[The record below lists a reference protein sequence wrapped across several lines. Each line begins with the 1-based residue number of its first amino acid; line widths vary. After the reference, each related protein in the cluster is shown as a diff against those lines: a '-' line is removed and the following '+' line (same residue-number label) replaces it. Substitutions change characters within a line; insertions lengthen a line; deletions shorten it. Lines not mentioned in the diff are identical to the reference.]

1 VAETILIVDDQD
13 STRHFLSKAFVDE
26 GYSVSAADTGEKA
39 LQLARQE
46 SPDLVLLDLRLPDS
60 TGLKVLEKMREEG
73 NTACVI
79 IMTAYGDVESAVT
92 AMRLG
97 ACDFVVKPVNLEQ
110 IALLVKREMERH
122 SLERELIHRRKTA
135 RDKFSSEYVMGESP
149 SIRRV
154 YEIAEQVAKSDTTSV
169 LIEGESGTGKE
180 LVAHY
185 IHEMSSR
192 WDKPF
197 LDINCAAIP
206 TELLESELFG
216 HEKGAFTDAR
226 FQKQGLL
233 EVANGGTLFLDEVG
247 EMGLPVQVK
256 LLRVL
261 ERMTFKR
268 VGGTKDLT
276 VSVRIISATN
286 RDLEKSVREGSF
298 REDLYYRLKV
308 LPICVPPLRERRED
322 IVPLARH
329 FMTHFNQ
336 VFHKSFRRISPE
348 AEHALTE
355 YEWPGNIRQLK
366 NLFERIILL
375 ESGET
380 VEARHVQLTG
390 GRRATGALSCM
401 DLIQGILS
409 GGEVPG
415 DGIKLESIV
424 EEIEKALIVRASEI
438 CGWNQTKAAE
448 LLGVKRDKLR
458 YRMKLYGLKESE
470 DVAQAEKE
478 VEQPV
483 RVPE

>member
-1 VAETILIVDDQD
+1 MPESILVVDDQET
-13 STRHFLSKAFVDE
+13 TRHFLSKALADE
-26 GYSVSAADTGEKA
+26 GYSVSTAENGEGA
-39 LQLARQE
+39 LALIVGE
-46 SPDLVLLDLRLPDS
+46 TPDLVLLDLKLPDM
-60 TGLKVLEKMREEG
+60 TGLDVLKKVREGGDE
-73 NTACVI
+73 TCVI
-79 IMTAYGDVESAVT
+79 IMTAYGDVEVAVS
-92 AMRLG
+92 AMRAG

-110 IALLVKREMERH
+110 LSLLVKRELERH
-122 SLERELIHRRKTA
+122 SLERELIHRRRVA
-135 RDKFSSEYVMGESP
+135 GEKFSREYVMGESR
-149 SIRRV
+149 SIKRV
-154 YEIAEQVAKSDTTSV
+154 YEISVQVAKSDTTSV

-185 IHEMSSR
+185 IHEMSAR

-226 FQKQGLL
+226 YQKQGLL

-247 EMGLPVQVK
+247 EMGLPIQVK

-286 RDLEKSVREGSF
+286 RDLDKSVRDGKF

-308 LPICVPPLRERRED
+308 LPICVPPLRERVED
-322 IVPLARH
+322 ILPLAKH
-329 FMTHFNQ
+329 FMNHFNQ
-336 VFHKSFRRISPE
+336 IFHKSFRRISPE
-348 AEHALTE
+348 AERTILE
-355 YEWPGNIRQLK
+355 YDWPGNIRQLK

-380 VEARHVQLTG
+380 IEARHVQLTG
-390 GRRATGALSCM
+390 GKLAVGALTSL

-409 GGEVPG
+409 GSEIPREGLQ
-415 DGIKLESIV
+415 LERLV
-424 EEIEKALIVRASEI
+424 EDIEKALIVRASEV

-448 LLGVKRDKLR
+448 LLGIKRDKLR
-458 YRMKLYGLKESE
+458 YRIKLYGLREEEPAQVES
-470 DVAQAEKE
+470 
-478 VEQPV
+478 
-483 RVPE
+483 R

>member
-1 VAETILIVDDQD
+1 MSESILVVDDQE
-13 STRHFLSKAFVDE
+13 TIRHFLSKALTE
-26 GYSVSAADTGEKA
+26 EQYSVMTADTGERA
-39 LQLARQE
+39 LALVEKE
-46 SPDLVLLDLRLPDS
+46 SPDLVLLDLKLPDID
-60 TGLKVLEKMREEG
+60 GLEVLEKLRESGHE
-73 NTACVI
+73 TCVI
-79 IMTAYGDVESAVT
+79 IMTAYGKVEAAVA

-110 IALLVKREMERH
+110 LTLLVKRELERH
-122 SLERELIHRRKTA
+122 SLERELLHRRRVA
-135 RDKFSSEYVMGESP
+135 GEKFSREYVMGESA
-149 SIRRV
+149 SIKRV

-185 IHEMSSR
+185 IHEMSGR

-226 FQKQGLL
+226 YQKQGLL

-286 RDLEKSVREGSF
+286 RDLEKSVRDGRF

-308 LPICVPPLRERRED
+308 LPICVPPLRERKED
-322 IVPLARH
+322 ILPLAKH
-329 FMTHFNQ
+329 FMSHFNK
-336 VFHKSFRRISPE
+336 VFHKNFSRISPE
-348 AEHALTE
+348 AESILEE
-355 YEWPGNIRQLK
+355 YDWPGNIRQLK

-380 VEARHVQLTG
+380 VEARHVQLTA
-390 GRRATGALSCM
+390 GRVAAGALSSL
-401 DLIQGILS
+401 DLLQSILS
-409 GGEVPG
+409 GNELPEGG
-415 DGIKLESIV
+415 LGLEHV
-424 EEIEKALIVRASEI
+424 LEDIEKALIVRASEI
-438 CGWNQTKAAE
+438 CGWNQTKAAA
-448 LLGVKRDKLR
+448 LLGIKRDKLR
-458 YRMKLYGLKESE
+458 YRMKLYGLKEKE
-470 DVAQAEKE
+470 DPAE
-478 VEQPV
+478 VES
-483 RVPE
+483 

>member
-1 VAETILIVDDQD
+1 MAETILIVDDQET
-13 STRHFLSKAFVDE
+13 TRHFLSKALAEE
-26 GYSVSAADTGEKA
+26 GYSVVSADTGQA
-39 LQLARQE
+39 GLARAKE
-46 SPDLVLLDLRLPDS
+46 EDPDLVLLDLRLPDM
-60 TGLKVLEKMREEG
+60 TGLNVLEQMREQG
-73 NTACVI
+73 SSACVI
-79 IMTAYGDVESAVT
+79 IMTAYGDVESAVG

-97 ACDFVVKPVNLEQ
+97 ACDFIVKPVNLRQ
-110 IALLVKREMERH
+110 IALVVKREMERH
-122 SLERELIHRRKTA
+122 ALERELLHRRKTA
-135 RDKFSSEYVMGESP
+135 RDKFSSEYVMGESQ
-149 SIRRV
+149 SIKRV
-154 YEIAEQVAKSDTTSV
+154 YQIAEQVAKTDTTSV

-192 WDKPF
+192 WDRPF

-268 VGGTKDLT
+268 VGGTKDVT

-286 RDLEKSVREGSF
+286 RDLEKSVREGAF

-329 FMTHFNQ
+329 FMSHFNK
-336 VFHKSFRRISPE
+336 VFHKNFVRMSPE
-348 AEHALTE
+348 AEQALTN

-380 VEARHVQLTG
+380 LEARHVQLTG
-390 GRRATGALSCM
+390 GRVTAGALSCL
-401 DLIQGILS
+401 DLVQSVLT
-409 GGEVPG
+409 GGEIPR
-415 DGIKLESIV
+415 DGLALESV
-424 EEIEKALIVRASEI
+424 VQEIEKALIVRASEI

-448 LLGVKRDKLR
+448 LLGIKRDKLR
-458 YRMKLYGLKESE
+458 YRMKLYGLKEAVDEAQVSRE
-470 DVAQAEKE
+470 DEEPARVA
-478 VEQPV
+478 
-483 RVPE
+483 

>member
-1 VAETILIVDDQD
+1 MPESILIVDDQET
-13 STRHFLSKAFVDE
+13 TRHFLNKALSQD
-26 GYSVSAADTGEKA
+26 GYSVLTADSGAAGMD
-39 LQLARQE
+39 LIARE
-46 SPDLVLLDLRLPDS
+46 NPDLVLLDLKLPDMS
-60 TGLKVLEKMREEG
+60 GLDILRKVRENGDE
-73 NTACVI
+73 TCMV
-79 IMTAYGDVESAVT
+79 IMTAYGDVEVAVE
-92 AMRLG
+92 AIRAG

-110 IALLVKREMERH
+110 LGLLVKRELERH
-122 SLERELIHRRKTA
+122 SLERELVHRRRVA
-135 RDKFSSEYVMGESP
+135 GEKFSREYVMGESR
-149 SIRRV
+149 SIRRI

-185 IHEMSSR
+185 VHEMSAR

-226 FQKQGLL
+226 YQKQGLL

-247 EMGLPVQVK
+247 EMGLQIQVK

-286 RDLEKSVREGSF
+286 RDLEKSVRDGTF

-308 LPICVPPLRERRED
+308 LPLCVPPLRERVED
-322 IVPLARH
+322 ILPLARH
-329 FMTHFNQ
+329 FMSHFNK
-336 VFHKSFRRISPE
+336 VFHKNFRRLSPE
-348 AEHALTE
+348 AERMILE
-355 YEWPGNIRQLK
+355 YDWPGNIRQLK

-375 ESGET
+375 ETGDT
-380 VEARHVQLTG
+380 IEARHVQLTG
-390 GRRATGALSCM
+390 GRAALGALTSL
-401 DLIQGILS
+401 DVIQAVLS
-409 GGEVPG
+409 GSEIPREGLR
-415 DGIKLESIV
+415 LEQLV
-424 EEIEKALIVRASEI
+424 EDIEKALIVRASEV

-448 LLGVKRDKLR
+448 LLGIKRDKLR
-458 YRMKLYGLKESE
+458 YRIKLYGLKEE
-470 DVAQAEKE
+470 EE
-478 VEQPV
+478 PV
-483 RVPE
+483 QLETQ

>member
-1 VAETILIVDDQD
+1 MAETILIVDDQET
-13 STRHFLSKAFVDE
+13 TRHFLCKALAEE
-26 GYSVSAADTGEKA
+26 GYSVASGATGEEGLK
-39 LQLARQE
+39 LVREE
-46 SPDLVLLDLRLPDS
+46 SPDMVLLDLRLPDT
-60 TGLKVLEKMREEG
+60 TGLKVLEQMREEG
-73 NTACVI
+73 NSSCVI
-79 IMTAYGDVESAVT
+79 IMTAYGDVESAVG

-97 ACDFVVKPVNLEQ
+97 ACDFVVKPVNLKQ
-110 IALLVKREMERH
+110 IALIVKREMERH

-135 RDKFSSEYVMGESP
+135 RDKFSQEYVMGESQ

-154 YEIAEQVAKSDTTSV
+154 YGIAEQVAKSDTTSV

-185 IHEMSSR
+185 IHQMSAR

-308 LPICVPPLRERRED
+308 LPICVPPLRERKED

-329 FMTHFNQ
+329 FMDHFNK
-336 VFHKSFRRISPE
+336 VFHKNFRRMSPE
-348 AEHALTE
+348 AEQALTE

-375 ESGET
+375 ESGDT
-380 VEARHVQLTG
+380 LEARHVQLTG
-390 GRRATGALSCM
+390 GRVTAGALSCI
-401 DLIQGILS
+401 DLIQSVLS
-409 GGEVPG
+409 GGEIPR
-415 DGIKLESIV
+415 DGLALESV
-424 EEIEKALIVRASEI
+424 VQEIEKALIVRASEI
-438 CGWNQTKAAE
+438 CGWNQTRAAE
-448 LLGVKRDKLR
+448 LLGIKRDKLR
-458 YRMKLYGLKESE
+458 YRMKLYGLKEMGEESQEPRGSE
-470 DVAQAEKE
+470 EPARVA
-478 VEQPV
+478 
-483 RVPE
+483 

>member
-1 VAETILIVDDQD
+1 VSESILVVDDQE
-13 STRHFLSKAFVDE
+13 TIRHFLSKALTE
-26 GYSVSAADTGEKA
+26 EQYSVITAETGADALSLVEK
-39 LQLARQE
+39 E
-46 SPDLVLLDLRLPDS
+46 SPDLVLLDLKLPDMD
-60 TGLKVLEKMREEG
+60 GLEVLEKLREGG
-73 NTACVI
+73 NETCVI
-79 IMTAYGDVESAVT
+79 IMTAYGNVEAAVT

-110 IALLVKREMERH
+110 LTLLVKRELERH
-122 SLERELIHRRKTA
+122 SLERELLHRRRVA
-135 RDKFSSEYVMGESP
+135 GEKFSREYVMGESA

-185 IHEMSSR
+185 IHEMSGR

-226 FQKQGLL
+226 YQKEGLL

-286 RDLEKSVREGSF
+286 RDLEKSVRDGKF

-322 IVPLARH
+322 ILPLAKH
-329 FMTHFNQ
+329 FMSHFNK
-336 VFHKSFRRISPE
+336 VFHKSFSRIAPE
-348 AEHALTE
+348 AESILLE
-355 YEWPGNIRQLK
+355 YDWPGNIRQLK

-380 VEARHVQLTG
+380 VEARHVQLTA
-390 GRRATGALSCM
+390 GRVAAGALSSL
-401 DLIQGILS
+401 DLLQNILS
-409 GGEVPG
+409 GNELPEGG
-415 DGIKLESIV
+415 LGLERV
-424 EEIEKALIVRASEI
+424 MEDIEKALIVRASEV
-438 CGWNQTKAAE
+438 CGWNQTRAAA
-448 LLGVKRDKLR
+448 LLGIKRDKLR
-458 YRMKLYGLKESE
+458 YRMKVYGLKEKE
-470 DVAQAEKE
+470 DPAR
-478 VEQPV
+478 VES
-483 RVPE
+483 

>member
-1 VAETILIVDDQD
+1 VAETILIVDDQET
-13 STRHFLSKAFVDE
+13 TRHFLSKALTEE
-26 GYSVSAADTGEKA
+26 GYLVVSGETGEAGLRLAADE
-39 LQLARQE
+39 Q
-46 SPDLVLLDLRLPDS
+46 PDLVLLDLKLPDT
-60 TGLKVLEKMREEG
+60 TGLDVLERMRKDG
-73 NTACVI
+73 NGACVI
-79 IMTAYGDVESAVT
+79 IMTAYGDVEAAVA

-97 ACDFVVKPVNLEQ
+97 ACDFIVKPVNLEQ
-110 IALLVKREMERH
+110 VALLVKREMERH
-122 SLERELIHRRKTA
+122 SLERELLHRRKTSKE
-135 RDKFSSEYVMGESP
+135 KFSREYVMGESE
-149 SIRRV
+149 SIKRV

-185 IHEMSSR
+185 IHEMSAR
-192 WDKPF
+192 GDKPF

-247 EMGLPVQVK
+247 EMSLPVQVK

-286 RDLEKSVREGSF
+286 RDLEKSVREGRF

-322 IVPLARH
+322 ILPLARH
-329 FMTHFNQ
+329 FMAHFNK
-336 VFHKSFRRISPE
+336 VFQKDFRRMSPE
-348 AEHALTE
+348 AERMIVE

-375 ESGET
+375 ETGESL
-380 VEARHVQLTG
+380 EARQVQLAG
-390 GRRATGALSCM
+390 GRAAAGALSCV
-401 DLIQGILS
+401 DVIQGVLS
-409 GGEVPG
+409 GNGFPREG
-415 DGIKLESIV
+415 FELESL
-424 EEIEKALIVRASEI
+424 IESIERALIVRASEI
-438 CGWNQTKAAE
+438 CGWNQTRTAE
-448 LLGVKRDKLR
+448 LLGIKRDKLR
-458 YRMKLYGLKESE
+458 YRMKLYGLKETE
-470 DVAQAEKE
+470 N
-478 VEQPV
+478 PV
-483 RVPE
+483 RMPD

>member
-1 VAETILIVDDQD
+1 MADTILIVDDQET
-13 STRHFLSKAFVDE
+13 TRHFLSKALSE
-26 GYSVSAADTGEKA
+26 LGYSVLAAETGEEGEGLWA
-39 LQLARQE
+39 QE
-46 SPDLVLLDLRLPDS
+46 APDLVLLDLKLPDT
-60 TGLKVLEKMREEG
+60 TGLEVLKRMREDG
-73 NTACVI
+73 NAACVI
-79 IMTAYGDVESAVT
+79 MMTAYSDVEAAVS

-97 ACDFVVKPVNLEQ
+97 ACDFVVKPVNLDQ
-110 IALLVKREMERH
+110 LALLVKREMERH

-135 RDKFSSEYVMGESP
+135 QDRFAREYVMGESE

-192 WDKPF
+192 WEKSF

-226 FQKQGLL
+226 YQKQGLL

-247 EMGLPVQVK
+247 EMSPTVQVK

-261 ERMTFKR
+261 EKMTFKR

-286 RDLEKSVREGSF
+286 RDLEKSMREGTF

-322 IVPLARH
+322 IIPLVKH
-329 FMTHFNQ
+329 FMGHFNK
-336 VFHKSFRRISPE
+336 VFHKHFRRLSPE
-348 AEHALTE
+348 AERMLVE

-375 ESGET
+375 ESGDT

-390 GRRATGALSCM
+390 GRITTGALSCV
-401 DLIQGILS
+401 DLVQSILS
-409 GGEVPG
+409 GNEFPREGLE
-415 DGIKLESIV
+415 LESIV
-424 EEIEKALIVRASEI
+424 EGIEKALIVRASEV

-448 LLGVKRDKLR
+448 LLGIKRDKLR
-458 YRMKLYGLKESE
+458 YRMKLYGLKEAE
-470 DVAQAEKE
+470 EPAQVTE
-478 VEQPV
+478 
-483 RVPE
+483 